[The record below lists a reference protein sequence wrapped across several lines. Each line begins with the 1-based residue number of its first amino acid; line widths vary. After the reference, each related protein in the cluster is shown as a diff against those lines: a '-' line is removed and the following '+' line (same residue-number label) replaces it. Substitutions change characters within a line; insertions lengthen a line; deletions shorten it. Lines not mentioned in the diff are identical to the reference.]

1 MDTTELQNQA
11 IEIRDAENEGENTAT
26 KVGTLLVNIIQAL
39 NGTVTEES
47 LTETL
52 KAIEEALQR
61 DYASLE
67 NGTVKWHQR
76 GVIMLKSMGS
86 ALDNIDGGSYTPTFE
101 IGDTWFS
108 PTSGGLKHRTQDGDE
123 AWSVRPDAVYI
134 NSHTLRVYKW
144 ASGSMVELGSGK
156 NPVMIDYMVSKT
168 LDSIAVGE
176 VFWQSSNLKLV
187 IKTGAS
193 TVRMFSPD
201 PSVIYCARD
210 TKSLMFWDT
219 TTSTWQSVGG
229 GASSGLTK
237 VISNIELVN
246 SKVNTL
252 INALANIAFKQLP
265 KPEMTELDWG
275 GAKHTVTINNTL
287 SGCSADKSGTQQVSE
302 DSALVVTI
310 TADSGKLLRSVSAS
324 SGTVVIAANKTT
336 ATVTL
341 TVNDDVTLTIQ
352 ASATNADSFTASI
365 SDSRVSGTGATSGI
379 TEGSSWTSVLS
390 LNNTAD
396 PSDDITNVTVEMVG
410 GGSGSIS
417 AEVVNGVWTVHT
429 DCVTGNITITVT
441 VAGVVKH
448 NVSWQGSGFKMYAD
462 TNHTTELTSPVQVNE
477 GSSFTA
483 YIAADEDV
491 TIDSVTGAN
500 YDSST
505 GLVQISNV
513 SANAVIS
520 VSTTNSNPDYK
531 NIRADGKTYIW
542 GDSSGYFMSKLIPL
556 GVRGENDEES
566 DGLSVAFKTSYNSTG
581 AVNGKLLLFLS
592 DKSYYDSYGASNAK
606 IEREV
611 APINKY
617 KYARLTGKI
626 EALANAYVKI
636 NGTTVW
642 NGAQKDITDFEPPEN
657 FMTNPLSEAEIDG
670 QGVRKKTM
678 HTYPGATSYY
688 GYPDNAKKG
697 LLGAALITAPAST
710 WDYALT
716 PKYEIPKKVVGAN
729 TTTRKLKVSIKSHN
743 SVISDRTSYIRLE
756 KIENGEVK
764 KSAYINSQS
773 SAFDIDLSSLVFV
786 QGGTIYTEG
795 DTLAEGAETVNG
807 TEFTH
812 VQMCFNYA
820 NKSSCYIKYYDDGD
834 ELIDIWNGN
843 PQT

>member
-1 MDTTELQNQA
+1 MTNAEKQEIIEAVLAALATNSKTIAQLSPKQSLTDSDLFEVAGGSRVTYLVLKNAIREGLALASQLSDYLTEENAAMYLAKLDTETGTIDFRESPCVMLDGFKDVNGYSPATGDLFYENRSGYQIWTKTQGGATGEHANTHVA
-11 IEIRDAENEGENTAT
+11 YVNKNEGAIYRWT
-26 KVGTLLVNIIQAL
+26 GTTMERI
-39 NGTVTEES
+39 
-47 LTETL
+47 
-52 KAIEEALQR
+52 
-61 DYASLE
+61 
-67 NGTVKWHQR
+67 
-76 GVIMLKSMGS
+76 
-86 ALDNIDGGSYTPTFE
+86 
-101 IGDTWFS
+101 
-108 PTSGGLKHRTQDGDE
+108 
-123 AWSVRPDAVYI
+123 
-134 NSHTLRVYKW
+134 
-144 ASGSMVELGSGK
+144 
-156 NPVMIDYMVSKT
+156 
-168 LDSIAVGE
+168 
-176 VFWQSSNLKLV
+176 
-187 IKTGAS
+187 
-193 TVRMFSPD
+193 
-201 PSVIYCARD
+201 
-210 TKSLMFWDT
+210 
-219 TTSTWQSVGG
+219 GG
-229 GASSGLTK
+229 GVT
-237 VISNIELVN
+237 VINDLVTGGEGDALSAKQGKILKTNIELVN

-275 GAKHTVTINNTL
+275 GEKHTVTINNTL

-302 DSALVVTI
+302 GSALVVTI

-324 SGTVVIAANKTT
+324 AGTVAMAANKTT

-341 TVNDDVTLTIQ
+341 TVNNDVTLTIQ

-365 SDSRVSGTGATSGI
+365 NDSRVSGTGATSGI

-390 LNNTAD
+390 LNSDD
-396 PSDDITNVTVEMVG
+396 PSDEITNVTVEMAG
-410 GGSGSIS
+410 DGSSIS
-417 AEVVNGVWTVHT
+417 AEEVNGVWTVHT
-429 DCVTGNITITVT
+429 DYVTGHITITVT

-477 GSSFTA
+477 GSNFTA
-483 YIAADEDV
+483 YIVADEDI

-513 SANAVIS
+513 SANVVIS

-581 AVNGKLLLFLS
+581 AENGKLLLFLS
-592 DKSYYDSYGASNAK
+592 DKSYDDSYGATKAETK
-606 IEREV
+606 V

-617 KYARLTGKI
+617 KYARLTGEI

-678 HTYPGATSYY
+678 HTYPGATNYY

-710 WDYALT
+710 WDFALT

-743 SVISDRTSYIRLE
+743 SVNSDRTSYIRLE